1 MKSRLFR
8 TFLILLLLSFNVGCD
23 QVSKTLARQ
32 HLEEGVP
39 KPYFNNHFLL
49 IRGENKGAF
58 LSTGDWLTGA
68 PRFIILNLI
77 PLIAV
82 LFGLWFVI
90 SKPDLALIT
99 VFSLV
104 MIIGGGLA
112 NLYDRLLHGS
122 VTDFMFIDF
131 GTLHTGVFNVAR
143 YVYYAGDGYIVG
155 AGLDAEK
162 GRGRGVMNL
171 AD

>member
-1 MKSRLFR
+1 MKSRLLR
-8 TFLILLLLSFNVGCD
+8 TILILLLLSFNVGCD

-32 HLEEGVP
+32 HLVEGVP
-39 KPYFNNHFLL
+39 KPYLNNHFLL

-82 LFGLWFVI
+82 LFGLWFVL
-90 SKPDLALIT
+90 SKPDLAVLT

-112 NLYDRLLHGS
+112 NLYDRLVHGS

-131 GTLHTGVFNVAR
+131 GTLHTGVFNVADMSIMLGMGILLVEALTR
-143 YVYYAGDGYIVG
+143 KKEEGVVDG
-155 AGLDAEK
+155 L
-162 GRGRGVMNL
+162 
-171 AD
+171 